1 MDYKR
6 VFSCSCFIDQAIWF
20 TNSNKFSW
28 QFDTFVYKNGS
39 VSDEIFIYDKKYNII
54 NENFIYYKSR
64 IIVCCLDCIEL
75 IMRLSSD
82 DYEFSSLLANVNCDY
97 VFDDWFAFDDEKIYY
112 GNGNI
117 IPSRKTDLPSADD
130 MFENFI
136 EKFPKNKCCFV
147 SLSEF
152 YFKYFCSTC
161 RELFIKKLLKYF
173 YCIENVYPRRK

>member
-20 TNSNKFSW
+20 VNNKSFAW
-28 QFDTFVYKNGS
+28 EFDTFVYNNGM

-75 IMRLSSD
+75 IMHIASNDSD
-82 DYEFSSLLANVNCDY
+82 FRTLMSEVNCDY
-97 VFDDWFAFDDEKIYY
+97 VYDDWLTFDDEKIYY

-117 IPSRKTDLPSADD
+117 IPSKKKYLPSVDT
-130 MFENFI
+130 MFEDFI
-136 EKFPKNKCCFV
+136 DKFPKKKCCFV

-161 RELFIKKLLKYF
+161 KELFKKKLLKYF
-173 YCIENVYPRRK
+173 YCTEKCQST